1 LLHDLKIAR
10 EPQMKAELRSAKGTL
25 LFDSLPLVSGA
36 ACDNLSLRGQQIGE
50 RGGCLARR
58 RYQRGSVIL
67 KGKTWV
73 GRWREDLI
81 GPDSVVRRIRV
92 ARPIGT
98 LAELP
103 TKKLALRRLELYL
116 AKINA
121 PGYRPGRVATL
132 AEFVERWRAD
142 VLVQHKPSTMRAAE
156 SHLRTH
162 ITPLL
167 GSRRLEDITPELQQ
181 AFITSLS
188 RKLRRK
194 TVLNVIATLSAIL
207 NTAKRWGYVCEGV
220 DFARLT
226 FPAKGERSR
235 ARFFTAE
242 QARRII
248 QGSEEPYAALFA
260 LAAMTAMRPGELLG
274 LKVEDLDFERQVLF
288 VRRSAWYS
296 ILQSPKNDGSIRVLP
311 MPKPLAVRLKA
322 YLQGWRPNPAG
333 LLFATAKGTPL
344 CANNVVQ
351 RQLWPIL
358 DKLKIPRCGLKA
370 FRHMHASLLVDEG
383 APVTVAQAQLGHA
396 DPRVTLEIYSHV
408 IGESQRNAVEKI
420 ALMLDPSGPQQK
432 SIGTWIQ

>member
-1 LLHDLKIAR
+1 M
-10 EPQMKAELRSAKGTL
+10 P
-25 LFDSLPLVSGA
+25 VSSNSD
-36 ACDNLSLRGQQIGE
+36 CDTFSPRGQQIGE

-73 GRWREDLI
+73 GRWREDVI
-81 GPDSVVRRIRV
+81 GADSVVRRIRV
-92 ARPIGT
+92 ARPIGS

-142 VLVQHKPSTMRAAE
+142 VLVQHKPSTVQAAE

-162 ITPLL
+162 IIPLL
-167 GSRRLEDITPELQQ
+167 GSRRLEDLTPELQQ
-181 AFITSLS
+181 SFITSLS
-188 RKLRRK
+188 KKLRRK
-194 TVLNVIATLSAIL
+194 TVLNVMATLSAIL
-207 NTAKRWGYVCEGV
+207 NTAKRWGYICEGV
-220 DFARLT
+220 DFSRLA
-226 FPAKGERSR
+226 FPAKGERIR
-235 ARFFTAE
+235 ARFFTAD

-248 QGSEEPYAALFA
+248 ETSEEPFA
-260 LAAMTAMRPGELLG
+260 TVFAVAAMTALRPGELLG
-274 LKVEDLDFERQVLF
+274 LKIEDLDFERGVIF

-296 ILQSPKNDGSIRVLP
+296 KLQSPKNDGSIRALP
-311 MPKPLAVRLKA
+311 MPKPLASRLKA
-322 YLQGWRPNPAG
+322 YLQSWRPNPAG
-333 LLFATAKGTPL
+333 LLFATANGTPL

-351 RQLWPIL
+351 RALWPVL
-358 DKLKIPRCGLKA
+358 DRLKIPRCGLKA

-396 DPRVTLEIYSHV
+396 DPRVTIGIYSHV
-408 IGESQRNAVEKI
+408 IGDSHRNAVEKI
-420 ALMLDPSGPQQK
+420 AAVLDPSGPKEKANSKWVQ
-432 SIGTWIQ
+432 

>member
-1 LLHDLKIAR
+1 MPISSNSGCDTFS
-10 EPQMKAELRSAKGTL
+10 PQ
-25 LFDSLPLVSGA
+25 
-36 ACDNLSLRGQQIGE
+36 GQQIGE

-67 KGKTWV
+67 KGKAWV
-73 GRWREDLI
+73 GRWREDVI
-81 GPDSVVRRIRV
+81 GADSIVRRIRV

-142 VLVQHKPSTMRAAE
+142 VLVQHKPSTVRAAE

-162 ITPLL
+162 IIPSL
-167 GSRRLEDITPELQQ
+167 GPRRLEDLTPELQQ
-181 AFITSLS
+181 SFTTSLS
-188 RKLRRK
+188 KKLRRK
-194 TVLNVIATLSAIL
+194 TVLNVMATLSAIL
-207 NTAKRWGYVCEGV
+207 NTAKRWGYICEGV
-220 DFARLT
+220 DFSRLA
-226 FPAKGERSR
+226 FPAKGERIR

-248 QGSEEPYAALFA
+248 EAAEEPFA
-260 LAAMTAMRPGELLG
+260 TMFGVAAMTALRPGELLG
-274 LKVEDLDFERQVLF
+274 LKIEDLDFDRGVIF

-296 ILQSPKNDGSIRVLP
+296 KLQSPKNDGSIRVLP
-311 MPKPLAVRLKA
+311 MPKPLASRLKA
-322 YLQGWRPNPAG
+322 YLQSWCPNSAG
-333 LLFATAKGTPL
+333 LLFATANGTPL

-351 RQLWPIL
+351 RQLWPVL

-396 DPRVTLEIYSHV
+396 DPRVTLGIYSHV
-408 IGESQRNAVEKI
+408 IGDSHRNAVEKI
-420 ALMLDPSGPQQK
+420 AAVLDPNGPQEKVK
-432 SIGTWIQ
+432 SKWVQ

>member
-1 LLHDLKIAR
+1 
-10 EPQMKAELRSAKGTL
+10 MKGT
-25 LFDSLPLVSGA
+25 
-36 ACDNLSLRGQQIGE
+36 
-50 RGGCLARR
+50 
-58 RYQRGSVIL
+58 
-67 KGKTWV
+67 TWV
-73 GRWREDLI
+73 GRWREDVI
-81 GPDSVVRRIRV
+81 GSNGAVRRVRV

-142 VLVQHKPSTMRAAE
+142 VLIQHKPSTVRAAE
-156 SHLRTH
+156 SHLKIH
-162 ITPLL
+162 IIPLL
-167 GSRRLEDITPELQQ
+167 GGRRLEEVTPELQQ
-181 AFITSLS
+181 SFITTLS

-194 TVLNVIATLSAIL
+194 SVLNVVATLSAIL
-207 NTAKRWGYVCEGV
+207 NTAKRWGYICEGV
-220 DFARLT
+220 DFRRLA
-226 FPAKGERSR
+226 FPVKGERTR

-248 QGSEEPYAALFA
+248 EGSKDPFA
-260 LAAMTAMRPGELLG
+260 TIFAVAAMTAMRPGELLG
-274 LKVEDLDFERQVLF
+274 LKIEDLDFERGLIF

-296 ILQSPKNDGSIRVLP
+296 KLQSPKNEGSVRVLP
-311 MPKPLAVRLKA
+311 MPTALLLRLKA
-322 YLQGWRPNPAG
+322 YLQSWPPNPAG

-351 RQLWPIL
+351 RQLWPVL

-396 DPRVTLEIYSHV
+396 DPRVTLGIYSHV
-408 IGESQRNAVEKI
+408 IGESHRNAVEKI
-420 ALMLDPSGPQQK
+420 AAILDPSGPLQK
-432 SIGTWIQ
+432 AIGKWIQ

>member
-1 LLHDLKIAR
+1 M
-10 EPQMKAELRSAKGTL
+10 PQS
-25 LFDSLPLVSGA
+25 FSSG
-36 ACDNLSLRGQQIGE
+36 CDTFSPRGQQIGE

-73 GRWREDLI
+73 GRWREDVI
-81 GPDSVVRRIRV
+81 GADNNVRRIRV

-103 TKKLALRRLELYL
+103 TQKLALRRLELYL

-132 AEFVERWRAD
+132 AEFVESWRAD
-142 VLVQHKPSTMRAAE
+142 VLVQHKPSTVRAAE

-167 GSRRLEDITPELQQ
+167 GSRRLEEITPELQQ
-181 AFITSLS
+181 TFITRLS
-188 RKLRRK
+188 KKLQRK

-220 DFARLT
+220 DFGQLT

-248 QGSEEPYAALFA
+248 EESEEPFATLFA

-274 LKVEDLDFERQVLF
+274 LKLEDLGFEREVIF

-296 ILQSPKNDGSIRVLP
+296 KLQSPKNEGSIRVLP
-311 MPKPLAVRLKA
+311 MPKPLVTRLKA
-322 YLQGWRPNPAG
+322 YLQGWRPNSAG

-358 DKLKIPRCGLKA
+358 DKLKTPRCGLKA

-396 DPRVTLEIYSHV
+396 DPRVTVGIYSHV
-408 IGESQRNAVEKI
+408 IGESQRKAVERI

-432 SIGTWIQ
+432 SIGKWIQ

>member
-1 LLHDLKIAR
+1 MPISSNSGCDTFS
-10 EPQMKAELRSAKGTL
+10 PQ
-25 LFDSLPLVSGA
+25 
-36 ACDNLSLRGQQIGE
+36 GQQIGE
-50 RGGCLARR
+50 RGGSLARR

-67 KGKTWV
+67 KGKTWI
-73 GRWREDLI
+73 GRWREDVI
-81 GPDSVVRRIRV
+81 GIDSAVRRVRV

-121 PGYRPGRVATL
+121 PSYRPGRVATL

-142 VLVQHKPSTMRAAE
+142 VLVQHKPSTVRAAE

-162 ITPLL
+162 IIPLL
-167 GSRRLEDITPELQQ
+167 GSRRLEDLTPELQQ
-181 AFITSLS
+181 SFITGLS
-188 RKLRRK
+188 KKLRRK
-194 TVLNVIATLSAIL
+194 TVLNVTATLSAVL
-207 NTAKRWGYVCEGV
+207 NKAKKWDYVCEGV

-226 FPAKGERSR
+226 FPAKGERVR

-248 QGSEEPYAALFA
+248 EVSEEPFA
-260 LAAMTAMRPGELLG
+260 TIFAVAAMTALRPGELLG
-274 LKVEDLDFERQVLF
+274 LKIEDLDFERGVIF

-296 ILQSPKNDGSIRVLP
+296 KLQSPKNDGSIRALP
-311 MPKPLAVRLKA
+311 MPKPLASRLKV
-322 YLQGWRPNPAG
+322 YLQSWRPNPAG
-333 LLFATAKGTPL
+333 LLFATANGTPL

-351 RQLWPIL
+351 RELWPVL
-358 DKLKIPRCGLKA
+358 DILKIPRCGLKA

-396 DPRVTLEIYSHV
+396 DPRVTLGIYSHV
-408 IGESQRNAVEKI
+408 IGDSHRNAVEKI
-420 ALMLDPSGPQQK
+420 AAVLDPSGPKEKANSKWVQ
-432 SIGTWIQ
+432 

>member
-1 LLHDLKIAR
+1 M
-10 EPQMKAELRSAKGTL
+10 P
-25 LFDSLPLVSGA
+25 VSSSSG
-36 ACDNLSLRGQQIGE
+36 CDTFSPRGQQVGE

-73 GRWREDLI
+73 GRWREDVI
-81 GPDSVVRRIRV
+81 GADSFVRRIRV

-98 LAELP
+98 LGELP

-132 AEFVERWRAD
+132 VEFVERWRAD
-142 VLVQHKPSTMRAAE
+142 VLVQHKPSTVRAAE

-162 ITPLL
+162 IIPLL
-167 GSRRLEDITPELQQ
+167 GSRRLEDLTPELQQ
-181 AFITSLS
+181 SFVTGIS
-188 RKLRRK
+188 KKVRRK
-194 TVLNVIATLSAIL
+194 SVLNIMATLSAIL
-207 NTAKRWGYVCEGV
+207 NTAKRWGYICDGV
-220 DFARLT
+220 DFSQLA
-226 FPAKGERSR
+226 FPAKGERIR

-248 QGSEEPYAALFA
+248 EASEDPFSTIFA
-260 LAAMTAMRPGELLG
+260 VAAMTALRPGELLG
-274 LKVEDLDFERQVLF
+274 LKIEDLDFERGVIF

-296 ILQSPKNDGSIRVLP
+296 KLQSPKNEGSIRVLP
-311 MPKPLAVRLKA
+311 MPTPLASRLKA
-322 YLQGWRPNPAG
+322 YLQSWRPNSAG
-333 LLFATAKGTPL
+333 LLFATAHGTPL

-351 RQLWPIL
+351 RQLWRVL

-383 APVTVAQAQLGHA
+383 APLTVAQAQLGHA
-396 DPRVTLEIYSHV
+396 DPRMTLGVYSHV

-420 ALMLDPSGPQQK
+420 ARILDPCGPQEKANSKWVQ
-432 SIGTWIQ
+432 

>member
-1 LLHDLKIAR
+1 
-10 EPQMKAELRSAKGTL
+10 M
-25 LFDSLPLVSGA
+25 
-36 ACDNLSLRGQQIGE
+36 
-50 RGGCLARR
+50 
-58 RYQRGSVIL
+58 
-67 KGKTWV
+67 
-73 GRWREDLI
+73 GRWREDVI
-81 GPDSVVRRIRV
+81 GSDDVVRRIRV

-98 LAELP
+98 LEELP

-142 VLVQHKPSTMRAAE
+142 VLAQHKPSTVRAAE

-162 ITPLL
+162 ITPVL
-167 GSRRLEDITPELQQ
+167 GARRLEEITPELQQ
-181 AFITSLS
+181 SFITSLS

-194 TVLNVIATLSAIL
+194 TVLNIVATLSAIL

-220 DFARLT
+220 DFARLA
-226 FPAKGERSR
+226 FPVQGERSR

-248 QGSEEPYAALFA
+248 KGGEEPFA
-260 LAAMTAMRPGELLG
+260 TIFAIAAMTAMRPGELLG
-274 LKVEDLDFERQVLF
+274 LKVEDLDFEREVVF

-296 ILQSPKNDGSIRVLP
+296 KLQSPKNEGSIRVLP
-311 MPKPLAVRLKA
+311 IPRPLAARLRA
-322 YLQGWRPNPAG
+322 YLQGWHPNPAG

-358 DKLKIPRCGLKA
+358 DRLKIPRCGLKA
-370 FRHMHASLLVDEG
+370 FRHMHASLLVDGG

-396 DPRVTLEIYSHV
+396 DPRVTLGVYSHV
-408 IGESQRNAVEKI
+408 IGEAQRKAVEKI
-420 ALMLDPSGPQQK
+420 AVVLDPSGPQQK
-432 SIGTWIQ
+432 GIGKWIQ

>member
-1 LLHDLKIAR
+1 M
-10 EPQMKAELRSAKGTL
+10 P
-25 LFDSLPLVSGA
+25 VSSNSD
-36 ACDNLSLRGQQIGE
+36 CDTFSPRGQQIGE

-73 GRWREDLI
+73 GRWREDVM
-81 GPDSVVRRIRV
+81 GADSVVRRIRV

-142 VLVQHKPSTMRAAE
+142 VLVQHKPSTVQAAE

-162 ITPLL
+162 IIPLL
-167 GSRRLEDITPELQQ
+167 GSRRLEDLTPEIQQ
-181 AFITSLS
+181 SFITGLS
-188 RKLRRK
+188 KTLQRK
-194 TVLNVIATLSAIL
+194 TVLNVMATLSAIL
-207 NTAKRWGYVCEGV
+207 NTAKRWGYICEGV
-220 DFARLT
+220 DFSRLA
-226 FPAKGERSR
+226 FPAKGERIR
-235 ARFFTAE
+235 ARFFTAD

-248 QGSEEPYAALFA
+248 EASEEPFA
-260 LAAMTAMRPGELLG
+260 TIFAVAAMTALRPGELLG
-274 LKVEDLDFERQVLF
+274 FKIEDLDFERGVIF

-296 ILQSPKNDGSIRVLP
+296 KLQSPKNDGSIRALP
-311 MPKPLAVRLKA
+311 MPKPLASRLKA
-322 YLQGWRPNPAG
+322 YLQDWCPNPAG
-333 LLFATAKGTPL
+333 LLFATANGTPL

-351 RQLWPIL
+351 RELWPVL
-358 DKLKIPRCGLKA
+358 DKLKISRCGLKA

-396 DPRVTLEIYSHV
+396 DPRVTIGIYSHV
-408 IGESQRNAVEKI
+408 IGDSHRNAVEKI
-420 ALMLDPSGPQQK
+420 AAVLDPSGPKGKANSLWVQ
-432 SIGTWIQ
+432 